1 MQAITTSS
9 QEYTNLGR
17 QFAVAIKLFMVATQ
31 IFVSSIRDLTHN
43 LLEVLTILL
52 KHFCKSGGV
61 EIENRK
67 HKRMSIY
74 KIFLFNKLIL
84 VVCCTKHNTQ

>member
-1 MQAITTSS
+1 MHATTTSS
-9 QEYTNLGR
+9 QEYTNPGR
-17 QFAVAIKLFMVATQ
+17 QVAVVTKLFMVATQ
-31 IFVSSIRDLTHN
+31 IFVSSVRDLNHN
-43 LLEVLTILL
+43 LLEVLTTLL

-74 KIFLFNKLIL
+74 RMRQK
-84 VVCCTKHNTQ
+84 